1 MIIMTTKHIPI
12 TSQKLLKAIIS
23 PFEKSVDDSSSLTHS
38 LQKLVYYL
46 FGTTEQEELWY
57 VTVMWQYWNIL

>member
-1 MIIMTTKHIPI
+1 MIPVALHIPY
-12 TSQKLLKAIIS
+12 
-23 PFEKSVDDSSSLTHS
+23 KSF
-38 LQKLVYYL
+38 VYYL